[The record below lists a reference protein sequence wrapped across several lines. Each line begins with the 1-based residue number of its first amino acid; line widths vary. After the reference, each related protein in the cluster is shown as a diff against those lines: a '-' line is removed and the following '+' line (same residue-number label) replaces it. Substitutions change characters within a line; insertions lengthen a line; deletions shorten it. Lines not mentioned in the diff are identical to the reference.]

1 MRVLVTG
8 GAGFLGRKLILRLL
22 DRGAVTGRPITKI
35 TAFDMVEAQGL
46 PEDSRLETKAGD
58 IGDLATVATLVGSG
72 GYDAIWHLAAAVSGE
87 CERDLDLGYRVNLQG
102 TQNLLAAARRV
113 GNRPLFVFASSVAV
127 FGGPLPNPIPDSQ
140 ILTPQTS
147 YGAQKAACEL
157 LVADFH
163 RKGLI
168 VGTSLRL
175 PTIVVRPGKPN
186 AAASGFASGIVREPL
201 AGVEAVCPVPL
212 DAAMYILSP
221 RKVIDALVKA
231 AELPAEALGEVRSLT
246 LPGISYTQG
255 QMLDALRRV
264 AGDAVAARVKVQPD
278 PFIERI
284 VRGWPVWFRTTRA
297 EQLGFEGETSL
308 DDMIR
313 QHIDDEL
320 GGAWAR

>member
-8 GAGFLGRKLILRLL
+8 GAGFLGRKLVQRLL
-22 DRGAVTGRPITKI
+22 DRGAVADRPITRI
-35 TAFDMVEAQGL
+35 TAFDMVEATGL
-46 PEDSRLETKAGD
+46 PADSRLEVIAGD
-58 IGDLATVATLVGSG
+58 IGDLATIATLVGAG

-87 CERDLDLGYRVNLQG
+87 CERDLDLGYRVNLAG
-102 TQNLLAAARRV
+102 TQNLLAAARRA
-113 GNRPLFVFASSVAV
+113 GRRPILVFASSVAV

-140 ILTPQTS
+140 VLTPQTS

-175 PTIVVRPGKPN
+175 PTIVVRPGRPN

-201 AGVEAVCPVPL
+201 AGLEAVCPVPL

-231 AELPAEALGEVRSLT
+231 AELPPEALGEVRSLT

-264 AGDAVAARVKVQPD
+264 AGDSVVARVKVQPD
-278 PFIERI
+278 PFIETI
-284 VRGWPVWFRTTRA
+284 VRGWPVYFRTTRA
-297 EQLGFEGETSL
+297 EALGFEGEESL
-308 DDMIR
+308 EDMIR

-320 GGAWAR
+320 GGTWAR

>member
-1 MRVLVTG
+1 MRVLITG
-8 GAGFLGRKLILRLL
+8 GAGFLGRKLVQRLL
-22 DRGAVTGRPITKI
+22 DRSAVAGRPITRI
-35 TAFDMVEAQGL
+35 TAFDMVEATGL
-46 PEDSRLETKAGD
+46 PEDSRLEVRAGD
-58 IGDLATVATLVGSG
+58 IGDLATVATLVGAG

-87 CERDLDLGYRVNLQG
+87 CERDLDLGYRVNLAG
-102 TQNLLAAARRV
+102 TQHLLAAARRA
-113 GNRPLFVFASSVAV
+113 GHRPILVFASSVAV

-140 ILTPQTS
+140 VLTPQTS

-201 AGVEAVCPVPL
+201 AGMEAVCPVPL

-231 AELPAEALGEVRSLT
+231 AELPPEALGDVRSLT

-255 QMLDALRRV
+255 QMLEALRRV
-264 AGDAVAARVKVQPD
+264 AGDAVVARVKVQPD
-278 PFIERI
+278 PFIEKI
-284 VRGWPVWFRTTRA
+284 VRGWPVYFRTTRA
-297 EQLGFEGETSL
+297 EELGFEGEASL
-308 DDMIR
+308 EDMIR

-320 GGAWAR
+320 GGTWAR

>member
-22 DRGAVTGRPITKI
+22 DRGAVAGRPITRI
-35 TAFDMVEAQGL
+35 TAFDMVEAAGL
-46 PEDSRLETKAGD
+46 PEDTRLEAKAGD
-58 IGDLATVATLVGSG
+58 IGDLATVATLVGAG

-87 CERDLDLGYRVNLQG
+87 CERDLDLGYRVNLLG
-102 TQNLLAAARRV
+102 TQNLLAAARRA

-127 FGGPLPNPIPDSQ
+127 FGGPLPNPIPDTQ

-201 AGVEAVCPVPL
+201 AGVPAICPVPL

-221 RKVIDALVKA
+221 RKVIDALVRA

-255 QMLDALRRV
+255 QMLDALRHV
-264 AGDAVAARVKVQPD
+264 AGDAVAARVTVQPD

-284 VRGWPVWFRTTRA
+284 VRGWPVYFRTTRA
-297 EQLGFEGETSL
+297 EDLGFTADTSL
-308 DDMIR
+308 EEMIR

-320 GGAWAR
+320 GGSWVR

>member
-8 GAGFLGRKLILRLL
+8 GAGILRLL
-22 DRGAVTGRPITKI
+22 DRGAVAGRPITRI
-35 TAFDMVEAQGL
+35 TAFDMVEAAGL
-46 PEDSRLETKAGD
+46 PEDTRLEAKAGD
-58 IGDLATVATLVGSG
+58 IGDLATVATLVGAG

-87 CERDLDLGYRVNLQG
+87 CERDLDLGYRVNLLG
-102 TQNLLAAARRV
+102 TQNLLAAARRA

-127 FGGPLPNPIPDSQ
+127 FGGPLPNPIPDTQ

-201 AGVEAVCPVPL
+201 AGVPAICPVPL

-221 RKVIDALVKA
+221 RKVIDALVRA

-255 QMLDALRRV
+255 QMLDALRHV
-264 AGDAVAARVKVQPD
+264 AGDAVAARVTVQPD

-284 VRGWPVWFRTTRA
+284 VRGWPVYFRTTRA
-297 EQLGFEGETSL
+297 EDLGFTADTSL
-308 DDMIR
+308 EEMIR

-320 GGAWAR
+320 GGSWVR